1 MKFNIDIKY
10 YCIVLAENIF
20 WYQLKKI
27 LILIFLALKVFTY
40 AQSNMFT
47 FGNNR
52 PVADAGANIKT
63 LPEGSIFLDGS
74 RSFIGDG
81 SKIKYFW
88 SFAPGL
94 ALKSENDLSTAISVE
109 TYGAKF
115 LKSIST
121 FEPVLNLKTNYNEPG
136 TKLEVILT
144 ISDRIGFEDS
154 DTLIVE
160 YYKPRNR
167 EVPKQVL
174 NQSIQSSQVAQIPV
188 NPKKDPSGIFVQGIN
203 KNKID
208 KVDGHIINSIIKDQ
222 VSSVGF
228 GYNVYLEKDIK
239 DQTGAKIHECKTE
252 MCIAKNARSLN
263 VEYVISWEFS
273 DSMDKLSMK
282 VYDPK
287 TFDTW
292 IDKVK
297 IDGPYRMMSQSG
309 VYGLESSLRYSVS
322 KIMGAKQFR
331 DNISIFDRLLMKNE
345 RMIYYGRYPVMI
357 AMTYFFFNS
366 LISEEEPEQEPELPP
381 GFPHSN

>member
-1 MKFNIDIKY
+1 M
-10 YCIVLAENIF
+10 
-20 WYQLKKI
+20 
-27 LILIFLALKVFTY
+27 
-40 AQSNMFT
+40 
-47 FGNNR
+47 
-52 PVADAGANIKT
+52 
-63 LPEGSIFLDGS
+63 
-74 RSFIGDG
+74 
-81 SKIKYFW
+81 
-88 SFAPGL
+88 
-94 ALKSENDLSTAISVE
+94 
-109 TYGAKF
+109 
-115 LKSIST
+115 
-121 FEPVLNLKTNYNEPG
+121 
-136 TKLEVILT
+136 
-144 ISDRIGFEDS
+144 
-154 DTLIVE
+154 
-160 YYKPRNR
+160 
-167 EVPKQVL
+167 

-239 DQTGAKIHECKTE
+239 DQTGAKVHECKTE

-292 IDKVK
+292 IDQVK

-322 KIMGAKQFR
+322 KIMGAKQFS